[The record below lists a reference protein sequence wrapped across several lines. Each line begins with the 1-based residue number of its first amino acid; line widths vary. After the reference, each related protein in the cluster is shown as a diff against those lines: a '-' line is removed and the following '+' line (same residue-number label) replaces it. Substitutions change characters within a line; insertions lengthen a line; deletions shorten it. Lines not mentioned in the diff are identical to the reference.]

1 MAVLTVVLD
10 KVCYL
15 AGNRLTEQ
23 LDKLNGQVLL
33 RLTGCNGTLRW
44 DTVCSL
50 TNLRAIDGR
59 KISQLFD
66 EPKSGDIGSCGGEK
80 PKTNE

>member
-33 RLTGCNGTLRW
+33 RLTGCNGTLR
-44 DTVCSL
+44 
-50 TNLRAIDGR
+50 
-59 KISQLFD
+59 
-66 EPKSGDIGSCGGEK
+66 
-80 PKTNE
+80 